1 MCCSNVLKIEFEKCL
16 MKYSQQF
23 LVKYDKENQINKYG
37 IYIIL
42 YKSSKIMTF
51 LRISNKLFYGAMPK
65 CRQLISIT
73 E

>member
-1 MCCSNVLKIEFEKCL
+1 MCCSNVLKTDFEKCL
-16 MKYSQQF
+16 MKYSQQL

-51 LRISNKLFYGAMPK
+51 LRISN
-65 CRQLISIT
+65 
-73 E
+73 